1 MKRINTSVPYLS
13 KGEKRPPSFHTT
25 SLRVKTAAVADHNK
39 EVLRQMEETHY
50 KGGAEC
56 EINRPEQPALI
67 VTPSSLCHL
76 CAGAHANLSC
86 FNSSVIEL
94 NPNGDS
100 GNSLLHHGNRIKLR
114 LVTQ

>member
-1 MKRINTSVPYLS
+1 MPCFLHIQKKMKRINTSVPYLS
-13 KGEKRPPSFHTT
+13 NGEKRPPSFHTT

-67 VTPSSLCHL
+67 VNPLLIVSFVCRR
-76 CAGAHANLSC
+76 SC
-86 FNSSVIEL
+86 K
-94 NPNGDS
+94 PQ
-100 GNSLLHHGNRIKLR
+100 LL
-114 LVTQ
+114 